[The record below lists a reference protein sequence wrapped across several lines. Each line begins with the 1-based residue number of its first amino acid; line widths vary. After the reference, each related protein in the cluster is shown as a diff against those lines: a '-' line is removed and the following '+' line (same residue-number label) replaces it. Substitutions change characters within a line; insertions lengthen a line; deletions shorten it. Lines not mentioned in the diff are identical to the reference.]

1 MIDFT
6 PLQPLRPLARSA
18 VAGALLTL
26 MLGAPAALAES
37 QPVKPTLLQ
46 RIRQL
51 IGLNRPIAAGGSRSS
66 AALAVCVITPHTE
79 LDTKG
84 LARALVPF
92 PRPTILAA
100 GPLNEVRID
109 RDGQPIWRQRA
120 SSTTA
125 IEGPIGWP
133 VDPIRPG
140 EQLTLLLRP
149 RGASG
154 GDFAR
159 IELTGASASEME
171 ANQALV
177 TRLGSNTNAWLKAVN
192 QALDDGNISLGWGIL
207 FSAASPKSTGL
218 NELREAARQQG
229 CDGSRNP
236 EG

>member
-1 MIDFT
+1 VID
-6 PLQPLRPLARSA
+6 LLLSQRLRPLTRSA
-18 VAGALLTL
+18 VAGALLSLT
-26 MLGAPAALAES
+26 LGAPAALA
-37 QPVKPTLLQ
+37 QTPAAKPSLLQ

-66 AALAVCVITPHTE
+66 AALAVCVITPRTE
-79 LDTKG
+79 LDAKG
-84 LARALVPF
+84 QARALVPL

-125 IEGPIGWP
+125 IEGPISWP
-133 VDPIRPG
+133 LEPIGPG

-171 ANQALV
+171 ANQSLV
-177 TRLGSNTNAWLKAVN
+177 TGLGGDAKAWLSAVDS
-192 QALDDGNISLGWGIL
+192 ALDRQQVPLAWALL
-207 FSAASPKSTGL
+207 FAPQDPRS
-218 NELREAARQQG
+218 NELDALRREVLQRG
-229 CDGSRNP
+229 CGGS
-236 EG
+236 E

>member
-1 MIDFT
+1 MID
-6 PLQPLRPLARSA
+6 LLLSQRLRPLARSA
-18 VAGALLTL
+18 GAGALLSLT
-26 MLGAPAALAES
+26 LGAPAALA
-37 QPVKPTLLQ
+37 QAPTAKPSLLQ
-46 RIRQL
+46 RIREL
-51 IGLNRPIAAGGSRSS
+51 IGLNRRIAAGGSRSS
-66 AALAVCVITPHTE
+66 AALAVCVITPRTE
-79 LDTKG
+79 LDAKG
-84 LARALVPF
+84 QARALVPL

-120 SSTTA
+120 SSTIA

-159 IELTGASASEME
+159 IELTGASAREME

-177 TRLGSNTNAWLKAVN
+177 SKLGGDAKAWLSAVDS
-192 QALDDGNISLGWGIL
+192 ALDRQQVPLAWALL
-207 FSAASPKSTGL
+207 FAPQDPRS
-218 NELREAARQQG
+218 NELDALRREVLQRG
-229 CDGSRNP
+229 CG
-236 EG
+236 E

>member
-1 MIDFT
+1 M
-6 PLQPLRPLARSA
+6 
-18 VAGALLTL
+18 AGALLTL
-26 MLGAPAALAES
+26 TLGAPAALA
-37 QPVKPTLLQ
+37 QTPAAKPSLLQ

-66 AALAVCVITPHTE
+66 AALAVCVITPRTE
-79 LDTKG
+79 LDAKG
-84 LARALVPF
+84 QARALVPL

-109 RDGQPIWRQRA
+109 RAGQPIWRQRA

-177 TRLGSNTNAWLKAVN
+177 TRLGSDAQAWLKAVDT
-192 QALDDGNISLGWGIL
+192 ALDRQQVPLAWALL
-207 FSAASPKSTGL
+207 FSPQDPNSEQLDA
-218 NELREAARQQG
+218 LRREVLQRG
-229 CDGSRNP
+229 CG
-236 EG
+236 E